1 VSPVPASER
10 PRRSRELLSDGVRR
24 RLLTAILDGTLV
36 AGERLHDGQLTEW
49 LQVSRTPIRTAL
61 ERLGELGLVEMEPN
75 RYTRVARP
83 TAATTLSALEV
94 YVALHSAASDC
105 VVSSLTEVDLG
116 VLRARLGVLLSGA
129 HGDGDRVWS
138 LTELEALNDA
148 VRLFAHRCGNPLLLV
163 SLAEVEVRLAFA
175 LRTVPVPLDIGAVD
189 SFAAALLRSAE
200 ARDPNGVKG
209 ALDQLLAVG
218 AAAVSAAH

>member
-1 VSPVPASER
+1 MSPVPTSER

-24 RLLTAILDGTLV
+24 RLLSAILDGTLV

-61 ERLGELGLVEMEPN
+61 ERLGELGLVEMAPN

-94 YVALHSAASDC
+94 YVALHSAASEC
-105 VVSSLTEVDLG
+105 VVTSFTEVDLDT
-116 VLRARLGVLLSGA
+116 LRTRLDVLLTRVREPGA
-129 HGDGDRVWS
+129 TVWT

-148 VRLFAHRCGNPLLLV
+148 VRLFAHRCGNAVLLA
-163 SLAEVEVRLAFA
+163 SLAEVEVRLAFS
-175 LRTVPVPLDIGAVD
+175 LRTVPVPLDAGAID
-189 SFAAALLRSAE
+189 TFAASLLRSVE
-200 ARDPNGVKG
+200 ARDPNGVNG
-209 ALDQLLAVG
+209 ALGQLLVAG